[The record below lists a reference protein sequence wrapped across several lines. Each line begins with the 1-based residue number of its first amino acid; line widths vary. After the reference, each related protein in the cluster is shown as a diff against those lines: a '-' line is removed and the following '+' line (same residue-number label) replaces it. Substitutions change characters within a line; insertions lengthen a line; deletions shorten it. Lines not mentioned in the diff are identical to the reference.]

1 MNAVKKYTYDEIGKM
16 SISELENLINEDALL
31 AENEQMD
38 SDMLLYIL
46 GKMDNGGAY
55 DKSFSDVDSARETFL
70 DVYYRPKSKKLRF
83 LKTHRAAKTACII
96 LAMLIFFGL
105 GNITAEAS
113 KFGHEKPDM
122 RWTDETFS
130 FSGIEG
136 RVQGVPAAGDFDT
149 LPILQPYQDILTRQ
163 TSLEDVLVTY
173 LPGKYYVLERTE
185 KEGLQSF
192 ELKIELYKMYEPSK
206 PHIILWFNEPQFT
219 GTGYEYPKDPGRPE
233 EYITNGIT
241 HYLMTNDGLWQA
253 MWTNGRIE
261 CCIMGIESKAELIK
275 MIDSIY
281 ERDTS
286 SDYLYDLSD

>member
-1 MNAVKKYTYDEIGKM
+1 MKKYTYDEIDKM

-46 GKMDNGGAY
+46 GKMENGGAY

-113 KFGHEKPDM
+113 KFGHEKPDI

-130 FSGIEG
+130 FSGIDG
-136 RVQGVPAAGDFDT
+136 WVQGVFVAGDFDT
-149 LPILQPYQDILTRQ
+149 LPILQPHQDMLISFN
-163 TSLEDVLVTY
+163 SLEDVMVTY
-173 LPGKYYVLERTE
+173 LPGEYYVFQYTHSG
-185 KEGLQSF
+185 GLQSHEVKV
-192 ELKIELYKMYEPSK
+192 ELFRRFATDDR
-206 PHIILWFNEPQFT
+206 IILWYHTPMFT
-219 GTGYEYPKDPGRPE
+219 GEGHEYEKDPGRPE

-253 MWTNGRIE
+253 LWTNGRME